1 MKSSSPLVLVAFV
14 LAACSAPAT
23 VATTAPAP
31 APSTPAPTPQP
42 TATQP
47 STRVP
52 AVVRDEAPKNWQLL
66 DQTSDNMA
74 GISSEKA
81 MQELLAGK
89 PPKRSV
95 LVAII
100 DNGIDTSH
108 ADLKANLWTNP
119 KEVGGNKK
127 DDDNNGFV
135 DDLHGWNF
143 IGGANGEDVHFDTF
157 EVTRQY
163 AACHGGAAASGQP
176 AITDAARCK
185 QIDDDYQK
193 QKRDIQGNVDNYRQA
208 TQIFE
213 QIVPILKAASG
224 APNEPLT
231 NERVRAIQAG
241 TPNVARARQIYLDLA
256 SQGATPAAIEEGLKS
271 LEGQLKYALNPDFN
285 PRTIVGDKYTDPS
298 EHRYGNGD
306 VMGPEALHGT
316 HVAGIIGAIRGNGVG
331 IDGIAPAVKFMM
343 LRAVPDGDERDKD
356 IANAIRY
363 AADNGAQIIS
373 MSFGKAYSPY
383 KAAVDDAVKYAD
395 AKGVLMVHAAGN
407 EGADLSKGRNF
418 PTPVY
423 LDGGH
428 PANWIEV
435 GASSWKGG
443 DSLAASFSNYGAQQV
458 DVFAPGVDILSTVP
472 GNDYARESGTS
483 MAAPVVSG
491 LAALIMDYYPNLTAA
506 DIKRIIMTSVSK
518 HADQQVV
525 RPGSDGVKVPFGSL
539 SISGGIVNAYNA
551 LKMAEEVSNGKP
563 RP

>member
-1 MKSSSPLVLVAFV
+1 MKSSPLVLVAFAFV
-14 LAACSAPAT
+14 ACSAPAT
-23 VATTAPAP
+23 VATAPTPAP
-31 APSTPAPTPQP
+31 APSAPVTAPA
-42 TATQP
+42 ATQT

-52 AVVRDEAPKNWQLL
+52 PVVRDEAPRNWQLL
-66 DQTSDNMA
+66 DQSTDNIA
-74 GISSEKA
+74 GISSERA
-81 MQELLAGK
+81 MRELLAGK
-89 PPKRSV
+89 APKRTV

-100 DNGIDTSH
+100 DNGIDTAH
-108 ADLKANLWTNP
+108 VDLKANLWTNP

-143 IGGANGEDVHFDTF
+143 IGGADGQDVHFDTF

-163 AACHGGAAASGQP
+163 AACHGGAAAGGQP

-185 QIDDDYQK
+185 DIDAAYQK
-193 QKRDIQGNVDNYRQA
+193 QKTDISGTVDNYRQVSNIYK
-208 TQIFE
+208 QVI
-213 QIVPILKAASG
+213 PILKSASG

-231 NERVRAIQAG
+231 TERVRTISAS
-241 TPNVARARQIYLDLA
+241 TPQVAAARQAYLNFAL
-256 SQGATPAAIEEGLKS
+256 QGATPSAIEEGLTS

-298 EHRYGNGD
+298 ERRYGNGD

-316 HVAGIIGAIRGNGVG
+316 HVAGIIGAVRGNGVG
-331 IDGIAPAVKFMM
+331 VDGIAPAVKFMM

-383 KAAVDDAVKYAD
+383 KATVDDAVKYAD
-395 AKGVLMVHAAGN
+395 SKGVLMVHAAGN
-407 EGADLSKGRNF
+407 DGADLSKTKSY
-418 PTPVY
+418 PTPAY
-423 LDGGH
+423 LGGGH

-472 GNDYARESGTS
+472 NNDYARESGTS

-491 LAALIMDYYPNLTAA
+491 LAALLMDYYPNLTAG
-506 DIKRIIMTSVSK
+506 DVKRIIMSSVSK
-518 HADQQVV
+518 HSDQQVIQ
-525 RPGSDGVKVPFGSL
+525 PGSDSKVPFGSL

>member
-1 MKSSSPLVLVAFV
+1 MKSSLLVLLTFAFV
-14 LAACSAPAT
+14 ACSSPAT
-23 VATTAPAP
+23 VATTAPSPATSPSVSAP
-31 APSTPAPTPQP
+31 AANL
-42 TATQP
+42 P

-52 AVVRDEAPKNWQLL
+52 PVVMDEAPKNWQLL
-66 DQTSDNMA
+66 DQSADNIA
-74 GISSEKA
+74 GISSERA
-81 MQELLAGK
+81 MRELLAGK
-89 PPKRSV
+89 APRRTV

-100 DNGIDTSH
+100 DNGIDTAH
-108 ADLKANLWTNP
+108 VDLKANLWTNP

-135 DDLHGWNF
+135 DDMHGWNF
-143 IGGANGEDVHFDTF
+143 IGGADGQDVHFDTF

-163 AACHGGAAASGQP
+163 AACHGGAASSGQP

-193 QKRDIQGNVDNYRQA
+193 QRNEIQGNVDNYRQA
-208 TQIFE
+208 STIYK

-224 APNEPLT
+224 APNVPLT
-231 NERVRAIQAG
+231 TDAVRAIRA
-241 TPNVARARQIYLDLA
+241 TAPEVARARQIYLDLA
-256 SQGATPAAIEEGLKS
+256 SQGATPAAIDEGLTS
-271 LEGQLKYALNPDFN
+271 LEGQLKYALNPDYN
-285 PRTIVGDKYTDPS
+285 PRTIVGDKYTDTN
-298 EHRYGNGD
+298 EHHYGNSD

-316 HVAGIIGAIRGNGVG
+316 HVAGIIGAVRGNGIGV
-331 IDGIAPAVKFMM
+331 DGIAPAVKFMM
-343 LRAVPDGDERDKD
+343 IRAVPDGDERDKD

-395 AKGVLMVHAAGN
+395 SKGVLMVHAAGN
-407 EGADLSKGRNF
+407 DGADLAKTKSF

-428 PANWIEV
+428 PNNWIEV

-443 DSLAASFSNYGAQQV
+443 DSLAASFSNYGARQV

-491 LAALIMDYYPNLTAA
+491 LAALLMDYYPNLSAG
-506 DIKRIIMTSVSK
+506 DVKRIIMSSVSK
-518 HADQQVV
+518 HSDQQVV
-525 RPGSDGVKVPFGSL
+525 RPGSEAGQAKVSFGSL

-551 LKMAEEVSNGKP
+551 LKMAEEISSGKA